1 MELRRLQHFL
11 AVIDHGSFGRAAS
24 ALGITQSGLTKSIQ
38 ILEEE
43 CGGALFN
50 RHQKG
55 AALND
60 LGRTLAMHARNIE
73 NSVHAAEIDIA
84 SKTTDKEWTIR
95 IGADPAITEH
105 VLAPVLLELTRSVP
119 KLRIQCHGEAN
130 TIDLL
135 KLLKAGE
142 LDLVLGPE
150 PEEADAA
157 TLGFLHLRSY
167 QQCVVLRE
175 GHPLTDKAEISMEDL
190 CAQQWALPAK
200 GTLYRARLEAFL
212 ASRGKRL
219 RAPTIESNSV
229 RLRFTMVE
237 NTDML
242 TIATG
247 YALEWVHSDRL
258 RILDMPFKWVR
269 RVGLINRRDE
279 HFSDIANLL
288 ITTLRESFEA
298 EVPVDGEG

>member
-1 MELRRLQHFL
+1 NADRAVGVGVVETHTPRGEPIQVRGLDPFIAIATRNVARVLVGKYEKGVFRFNHVARRIDTAPPSAGGWKRSSSLLSIMLVVSPGLQEAPLSLAYSTDGHEASDWITLHQVRKIIQSHDRNSCMELRRLQHFL

-150 PEEADAA
+150 PE
-157 TLGFLHLRSY
+157 
-167 QQCVVLRE
+167 
-175 GHPLTDKAEISMEDL
+175 
-190 CAQQWALPAK
+190 
-200 GTLYRARLEAFL
+200 
-212 ASRGKRL
+212 
-219 RAPTIESNSV
+219 
-229 RLRFTMVE
+229 
-237 NTDML
+237 
-242 TIATG
+242 
-247 YALEWVHSDRL
+247 
-258 RILDMPFKWVR
+258 
-269 RVGLINRRDE
+269 
-279 HFSDIANLL
+279 
-288 ITTLRESFEA
+288 
-298 EVPVDGEG
+298 